1 MPTPLEIARE
11 DNRNFLLYSD
21 EDLIRFDLTSGDKS
35 YAENLQEVAL
45 KIQSNSIVP
54 ITVEQSIEQAKEL
67 INLVKKSSTK
77 DLESLLQ

>member
-1 MPTPLEIARE
+1 MIFKGRKGHEKYIERGISIE
-11 DNRNFLLYSD
+11 KVF
-21 EDLIRFDLTSGDKS
+21 KS